1 MGTHTPDGNDNDFRI
16 PTSSFSLE
24 ILCHPKAFPN
34 VARPGFPLCPAWS
47 QIQLLPPEFGSKMIL
62 IPIFGTFLFDAM
74 AEKTVDVWK
83 KAIGARPPVHYLVS

>member
-1 MGTHTPDGNDNDFRI
+1 MGTHTPDENDNDFRI

-24 ILCHPKAFPN
+24 ILCHPKAFPSLGP
-34 VARPGFPLCPAWS
+34 ASRPSMEPNF
-47 QIQLLPPEFGSKMIL
+47 QLLPPEFGSKMIL

-83 KAIGARPPVHYLVS
+83 KAIGARPPLHYLVS